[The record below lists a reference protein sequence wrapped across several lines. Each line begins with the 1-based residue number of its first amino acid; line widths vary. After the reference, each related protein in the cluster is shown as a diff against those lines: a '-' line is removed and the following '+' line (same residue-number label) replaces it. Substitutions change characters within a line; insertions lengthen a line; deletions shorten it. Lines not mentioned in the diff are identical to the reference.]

1 MIVPE
6 INAVTQAE
14 QPIYFIG
21 NTAFNIDQGRIYL
34 NIDGIASDRFADNI
48 SGTLNLELWALPQRY
63 NGSLDQGE
71 QLAATS
77 IGELFGQCY
86 LENCQYDLIFV
97 EPSMGEWNL
106 VLLVREWDL
115 DDFVT
120 RDVVQFDLPYV
131 VAGESIVADESAAAV
146 GQVIEVAFGEPRE
159 AAVAEDAAVADVEK
173 AADVEKEA
181 DVVKEAVAAKVV
193 ANVVEEKE
201 AALAEKVAAEKT
213 AAEKAAAEKTA
224 AEKAAAE
231 KAVAEKAAAEKAA
244 AEKAAAEKAA
254 AEKAAAEKAAAEK
267 AVAEKAAAEK
277 AAAEK
282 VAAEKTAAEKA
293 AAEKAAAEKAA
304 AEKAAAEKAAAEKAA
319 ADKVAALKK
328 KLVRVNINTAT
339 EAELAAVGGIS
350 KKLAQ
355 SLVAERPFKTMDE
368 LVTVKGMGVRT
379 LKKIELLVSL

>member
-131 VAGESIVADESAAAV
+131 VAGESIVADDSAAAV

-159 AAVAEDAAVADVEK
+159 AAVAEDA
-173 AADVEKEA
+173 DVEKEA
-181 DVVKEAVAAKVV
+181 DVVKEAVV

-201 AALAEKVAAEKT
+201 AALAEKTAADKT
-213 AAEKAAAEKTA
+213 ATEKAATEKA
-224 AEKAAAE
+224 ATEKAAAE
-231 KAVAEKAAAEKAA
+231 KATAEKATAEKAAAEKAA
-244 AEKAAAEKAA
+244 TEKA
-254 AEKAAAEKAAAEK
+254 
-267 AVAEKAAAEK
+267 
-277 AAAEK
+277 
-282 VAAEKTAAEKA
+282 AAEKA

>member
-131 VAGESIVADESAAAV
+131 VAGESIVADDSAAAV

-213 AAEKAAAEKTA
+213 AAEKAAAEKAT
-224 AEKAAAE
+224 
-231 KAVAEKAAAEKAA
+231 
-244 AEKAAAEKAA
+244 
-254 AEKAAAEKAAAEK
+254 
-267 AVAEKAAAEK
+267 
-277 AAAEK
+277 
-282 VAAEKTAAEKA
+282 
-293 AAEKAAAEKAA
+293 
-304 AEKAAAEKAAAEKAA
+304 AEKAA
-319 ADKVAALKK
+319 ADKIAALKK

>member
-131 VAGESIVADESAAAV
+131 VAGESIVADDSAAAV

-244 AEKAAAEKAA
+244 AEKTAAEKAA

-267 AVAEKAAAEK
+267 AVAEKA
-277 AAAEK
+277 
-282 VAAEKTAAEKA
+282 T
-293 AAEKAAAEKAA
+293 
-304 AEKAAAEKAAAEKAA
+304 AEKAA
-319 ADKVAALKK
+319 ADKIAALKK

>member
-120 RDVVQFDLPYV
+120 RDVVQFDLPYL
-131 VAGESIVADESAAAV
+131 VAGESIVADDSAAAV

-213 AAEKAAAEKTA
+213 AAEK
-224 AEKAAAE
+224 
-231 KAVAEKAAAEKAA
+231 
-244 AEKAAAEKAA
+244 
-254 AEKAAAEKAAAEK
+254 
-267 AVAEKAAAEK
+267 
-277 AAAEK
+277 
-282 VAAEKTAAEKA
+282 TAAEKA

-304 AEKAAAEKAAAEKAA
+304 AEKAAAEKATAEKAA
-319 ADKVAALKK
+319 ADKIAALKK

>member
-131 VAGESIVADESAAAV
+131 VAGESIVADDSAAAV

-213 AAEKAAAEKTA
+213 AAEKAAAEK
-224 AEKAAAE
+224 
-231 KAVAEKAAAEKAA
+231 AVAEKAAAEKA
-244 AEKAAAEKAA
+244 
-254 AEKAAAEKAAAEK
+254 
-267 AVAEKAAAEK
+267 
-277 AAAEK
+277 
-282 VAAEKTAAEKA
+282 T
-293 AAEKAAAEKAA
+293 
-304 AEKAAAEKAAAEKAA
+304 AEKAA
-319 ADKVAALKK
+319 ADKIAALKK

>member
-131 VAGESIVADESAAAV
+131 VAGESIVADDSAAAV

-159 AAVAEDAAVADVEK
+159 AAVAEDADVEK

-254 AEKAAAEKAAAEK
+254 AEKAAAEKA
-267 AVAEKAAAEK
+267 VAEK

-304 AEKAAAEKAAAEKAA
+304 AEKAAAEKATAEKATAEKAA
-319 ADKVAALKK
+319 ADKIAALKK